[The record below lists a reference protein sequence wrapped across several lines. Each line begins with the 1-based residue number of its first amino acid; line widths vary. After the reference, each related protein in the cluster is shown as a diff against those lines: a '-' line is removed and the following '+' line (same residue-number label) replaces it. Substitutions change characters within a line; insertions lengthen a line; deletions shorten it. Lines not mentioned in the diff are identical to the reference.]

1 MQGKASGTKSFNDP
15 NLKCLSV
22 QQAPTVHSEG
32 LSPLSRLSLILFP
45 YLLQLTYTHS
55 LSHHNTKN
63 QLKLL
68 KVCCHRY
75 PPNYWNVWV
84 CVCAWIYPF
93 CHGLIGVSEA
103 GDTATWSANLICVCG
118 SLRMAW
124 WNWCN

>member
-15 NLKCLSV
+15 NLKSVSV

-68 KVCCHRY
+68 KVCRHRY
-75 PPNYWNVWV
+75 PQTIEMCEYVYVHESIPSV
-84 CVCAWIYPF
+84 
-93 CHGLIGVSEA
+93 
-103 GDTATWSANLICVCG
+103 
-118 SLRMAW
+118 MA
-124 WNWCN
+124 